1 MNLNRLE
8 LYIPKWVEMLPPE
21 HPVKEG
27 LVNITKDL
35 MQEKASEETLGT
47 EGIAKLRALEFVEKA
62 DIRGNG
68 EEEGSA
74 QIRVDVDDAW
84 YYRMLSDLAGVEIE
98 GEYQLIAMV
107 RELSALKTEYEQA
120 QEALA
125 SVRSTGYGVITPRQ
139 SEIRMEEP
147 VLIRQG
153 GKFGVKLRAVSPSI
167 HLIRAEIETEISPI
181 VGSEQ
186 QAEDLIAYIKESSQN
201 GEGIWETNIFG
212 KSIEQMTEDGIRQK
226 LSQITDE
233 GRLKLQ
239 QVMQRI
245 VNENSGGFICIII

>member
-1 MNLNRLE
+1 
-8 LYIPKWVEMLPPE
+8 MLPPE

-27 LVNITKDL
+27 LVNITKEL
-35 MQEKASEETLGT
+35 MQENLADDVLGT
-47 EGIAKLRALEFVEKA
+47 EGIAKIRTLEFVEKA
-62 DIRGNG
+62 GIESGG
-68 EEEGSA
+68 EAEGSA

-84 YYRMLSDLAGVEIE
+84 YYRMLSELAGVEIE
-98 GEYQLIAMV
+98 GEYQLISMV
-107 RELSALKTEYEQA
+107 KELSALKAEYEQA

-147 VLIRQG
+147 VVIRQG
-153 GKFGVKLRAVSPSI
+153 SKFGVKLKAVSPSI

-186 QAEDLIAYIKESSQN
+186 QAEDLISYIKESEQS

-212 KSIEQMTEDGIRQK
+212 KSIEQMTEDGIRSK
-226 LSQITDE
+226 LSQITEE
-233 GRLKLQ
+233 GRQKLQ